1 MPPLVREDL
10 NGRLITATMKPMET
24 GEIRC
29 RMKPD
34 SALDMQTKAVHVTK
48 AAALTW
54 QGQFH
59 RHQLQTEIYVVTKGL
74 IAAVSWFKE
83 GGATHKV
90 IGEGETTTFLPG
102 TWHDIFT
109 TPGAEFVTIQIAD
122 VGIDVDCDRE
132 VLKEIQPDVRH
143 HMTSI
148 EIMLPKMVP

>member
-1 MPPLVREDL
+1 MSLLVREDL
-10 NGRLITATMKPMET
+10 NGLFIEATMKPMEK

-29 RMKPD
+29 RMKPG

-59 RHQLQTEIYVVTKGL
+59 RHQLQTEMYVVTKGL
-74 IAAVSWFKE
+74 IATVSWFKE

-90 IGEGETTTFLPG
+90 IGEGESITFLPG

-122 VGIDVDCDRE
+122 VGIDVEHDRE
-132 VLKEIQPDVRH
+132 VLKEIPPDVRY
-143 HMTSI
+143 HMTSVEVMI
-148 EIMLPKMVP
+148 PRMVS